1 MPAAETPP
9 IPTRRRLRLLSYD
22 YSAAGAYFVTIC
34 TYRRHC
40 LFSRIETGTS
50 RLSTLGRIVVA
61 EWQRTGTMH
70 RGLSLDAFVV
80 MPDHFHAVVLLDGEV
95 RDRPPLGVVINRF
108 KAAVT
113 RRARRLENGA
123 SEVWQRG
130 YYDHVIRNDQDLE
143 AIREYIRANPE
154 RWSDDKDSL
163 PRRF

>member
-1 MPAAETPP
+1 MPADTPP
-9 IPTRRRLRLLSYD
+9 PLSTRRRLRLPGYD
-22 YSAAGAYFVTIC
+22 YSSPGAYFVTIC
-34 TYRRHC
+34 TYCRRW
-40 LFSRIETGTS
+40 LFSRIETGTI

-61 EWQRTGTMH
+61 EWQRTGTVH

-95 RDRPPLGVVINRF
+95 RDLPPLGVVINRF

-113 RRARRLENGA
+113 RRARRLDNGT

-130 YYDHVIRNDQDLE
+130 YYEHIIRNDQDLQ
-143 AIREYIRANPE
+143 AIREYIQANPE
-154 RWSDDKDSL
+154 RWSDEKDSL